1 MLPAMDRA
9 ALPGDVVSAGGVT
22 LTDGAMA
29 VGDRDGAIF
38 TGGVMFGDGTM
49 MASAALLMD
58 GVEGAIFIGEVTSVC
73 KQMVVFSAE
82 VIGEMGGPIFA
93 VKSLFGWGMWAGR
106 ASEATSMVESTL
118 SR

>member
-1 MLPAMDRA
+1 MDRA
-9 ALPGDVVSAGGVT
+9 ALPGDIVSAGGVT

-58 GVEGAIFIGEVTSVC
+58 GVEGAIFIGNVTLLRALRPDV
-73 KQMVVFSAE
+73 
-82 VIGEMGGPIFA
+82 GGW
-93 VKSLFGWGMWAGR
+93 V
-106 ASEATSMVESTL
+106 TL
-118 SR
+118 SPRYLGWQAFGLLMGAGLPTRRF